1 MKNVG
6 FTTKRDYQEALE
18 EMCRPLRRYYSPAK
32 ALLMIGHTAT
42 HYGERT
48 AELEGFSRVL
58 WGLVPLWYGGG
69 SSCLDE
75 LIPEG
80 IRHGTDPE
88 DAEYWGDIP
97 DGEQSF
103 VEMAALAY
111 AVWMTPQKVWEPLS
125 EREKEH
131 FQDWLLQINTHSV
144 SDNNWLFFRVLVNC
158 ALRHAG
164 ARYSE
169 EQLGKDLARVD
180 EFYLGDGWY
189 SDGATRQRDY
199 YIGFAMHFY
208 PLIYA
213 KLAEEADPER
223 CAKYKERARLF
234 AQDFI
239 YWFGARGEALP
250 FGRSQTYRFAQVS
263 FWCGLAFADV
273 EAYPWGIIKGIVNR
287 HFRYWFS
294 QPILDSEDK
303 LTLGYAYP
311 NLTVCEGYN
320 SPNSPY
326 WAWKSFL
333 VLALPEEHPFWTSE
347 EEELPALDSV
357 KCLPHPWMIMQRG
370 EDGYVTA
377 LTSGQYAEW
386 EPVHVAEKFEKFAYS
401 SYFGFQCPRS
411 YYNLNQAA
419 PDNMLAFC
427 RDGYY
432 FVRRRCEEVSVDDKK
447 GIYSRWSPMKG
458 ITVETVLQPCGKGH
472 LRTHMIHAEFACE
485 AVEGGFALPY
495 HDPGEICSQTGTGF
509 SRAEG
514 TMGSSRIELR
524 EGAGTGEVSFC
535 EANVN
540 LLYPRT
546 VLPVI
551 KYDIPKGTTRVS
563 VYVEGIP
570 AKYTCAHEY
579 NSRRAID
586 K

>member
-1 MKNVG
+1 
-6 FTTKRDYQEALE
+6 
-18 EMCRPLRRYYSPAK
+18 
-32 ALLMIGHTAT
+32 
-42 HYGERT
+42 
-48 AELEGFSRVL
+48 
-58 WGLVPLWYGGG
+58 
-69 SSCLDE
+69 
-75 LIPEG
+75 
-80 IRHGTDPE
+80 
-88 DAEYWGDIP
+88 
-97 DGEQSF
+97 
-103 VEMAALAY
+103 
-111 AVWMTPQKVWEPLS
+111 AV
-125 EREKEH
+125 
-131 FQDWLLQINTHSV
+131 
-144 SDNNWLFFRVLVNC
+144 
-158 ALRHAG
+158 
-164 ARYSE
+164 
-169 EQLGKDLARVD
+169 
-180 EFYLGDGWY
+180 
-189 SDGATRQRDY
+189 
-199 YIGFAMHFY
+199 
-208 PLIYA
+208 
-213 KLAEEADPER
+213 
-223 CAKYKERARLF
+223 YKERARLF

-263 FWCGLAFADV
+263 FWCGLAFADM
-273 EAYPWGIIKGIVNR
+273 EAYSWGVIKGIVNR

-320 SPNSPY
+320 APNSPY

-357 KCLPHPWMIMQRG
+357 KCLPHPWMIMQRE

-432 FVRRRCEEVSVDDKK
+432 FVRRRCEEVTVDEKK
-447 GIYSRWSPMKG
+447 GICSRWSPMEG
-458 ITVETVLQPCGKGH
+458 ITVETTLQPCGRGH
-472 LRTHMIHAEFACE
+472 LRTHVIHAEFACE

-495 HDPGEICSQTGTGF
+495 HDPGEIRSQTGTGF
-509 SRAEG
+509 SRADS

-524 EGAGTGEVSFC
+524 EGAGMGEVSFC

-551 KYDIPKGTTRVS
+551 KYNIPKGTVCVS
-563 VYVEGIP
+563 AYVEGIP
-570 AKYTCAHEY
+570 AK
-579 NSRRAID
+579 
-586 K
+586 

>member
-1 MKNVG
+1 MKNTN
-6 FTTKRDYQEALE
+6 FQTKRDYQEALE
-18 EMCRPLRRYYSPAK
+18 EMCRPLRKYYSPAK

-80 IRHGTDPE
+80 IRHGTDLA

-111 AVWMTPQKVWEPLS
+111 AVWMTPQRVWEPLS
-125 EREKEH
+125 EQEKEH
-131 FQDWLLQINTHSV
+131 FQNWLLQINTHTV

-158 ALRHAG
+158 ALRHVG

-169 EQLGKDLARVD
+169 KQLGKDLARVD

-213 KLAEEADPER
+213 KLAEETDPER

-234 AQDFI
+234 ARDFI

-250 FGRSQTYRFAQVS
+250 FGRSQTYRFAQAS

-273 EAYPWGIIKGIVNR
+273 EAYSWGVIKGIVNR

-320 SPNSPY
+320 APNSPY

-333 VLALPEEHPFWTSE
+333 VLALPEEHHFWTSE

-370 EDGYVTA
+370 ADGYVTA

-432 FVRRRCEEVSVDDKK
+432 FVRRRCEEVTVDEKK

-458 ITVETVLQPCGKGH
+458 ITVETTLQPCGRGH
-472 LRTHMIHAEFACE
+472 LRTHVIHAEFACE

-495 HDPGEICSQTGTGF
+495 HDPGEIRSQTGTGI
-509 SRAEG
+509 SRADS

-524 EGAGTGEVSFC
+524 EGAGMGEVSFC

-540 LLYPRT
+540 LLHPRT
-546 VLPVI
+546 VLPVM
-551 KYDIPKGTTRVS
+551 KYNIPKGTARVS

-570 AKYTCAHEY
+570 AE
-579 NSRRAID
+579 
-586 K
+586 